1 MSIDNSRESDGGLP
15 PMEFIA
21 SADALAADG
30 PRDVGLIFVGDS
42 FVAGYGDPKAL
53 GWVNRVVA
61 RTTHPDLDLTA
72 YNLGIRGQ
80 SSADLLTRW
89 RSEGLPRWAERRERR
104 LVVGIGQ
111 ADLDQDLTIAR
122 SRLNL
127 ANMLDDATA
136 RGISP
141 FVVGPPPT
149 LDPEFNRG
157 LELLVEA
164 QSDVCGRRS
173 VPYIDCYY
181 PLLEHDQWLQE
192 LASSAD
198 QRHPGQAG
206 YGLLAWLVLHGGWEH
221 WLQIAP

>member
-1 MSIDNSRESDGGLP
+1 MSIDNGRANDGGLP

-30 PRDVGLIFVGDS
+30 PRDVGLVFVGDS

-80 SSADLLTRW
+80 SSADLLNRW
-89 RSEGLPRWAERRERR
+89 RSEGMPRWAERRERR

-122 SRLNL
+122 SRLNI

-136 RGISP
+136 RGIST

-149 LDPEFNRG
+149 LDPEFNRR
-157 LELLVEA
+157 LESLVEA

-173 VPYIDCYY
+173 VPYVDCYY

-192 LASSAD
+192 LGASSD